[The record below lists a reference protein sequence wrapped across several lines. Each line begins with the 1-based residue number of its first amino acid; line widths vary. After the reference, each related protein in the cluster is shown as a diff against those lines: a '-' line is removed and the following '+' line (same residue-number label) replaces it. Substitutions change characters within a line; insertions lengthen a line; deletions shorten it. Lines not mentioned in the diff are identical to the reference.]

1 MTETRRSIL
10 VALFSITCLAAACSG
25 EDIVAADT
33 ELQHDTTTSPEET
46 SSTGS
51 DASSDATG
59 TGGSDDS
66 GSEADEG
73 SFIDGPDAG
82 TGVEGIGY
90 CVGFSQIGHLAT
102 VHANQG
108 ASIEPTCDATPAHC
122 GGDLVGSWTI
132 EADCGLEQ
140 FPNFFADS
148 CPSST
153 MDVLGSDVQ
162 GTRTF
167 DDDLTFE
174 RDVSLSFD
182 VDVTIDAVDCFG
194 IDCATLGQVLD
205 LEPELSAVCVD
216 MDDTCG
222 CLITVSETSLLQGTY
237 EVVDDGVIVTV
248 DGGKSDPMPF
258 CVTDERLDF
267 WEPMVASN
275 AYQDTPCRDAQ
286 DCVDALGD
294 AEDTWICAD
303 QQ

>member
-1 MTETRRSIL
+1 MTEPDRYTSI
-10 VALFSITCLAAACSG
+10 ALLSITCLAAACSG
-25 EDIVAADT
+25 QDIVAADT
-33 ELQHDTTTSPEET
+33 EAQPDTTTSPET

-51 DASSDATG
+51 SEGFSDTTG
-59 TGGSDDS
+59 TGESEDS
-66 GSEADEG
+66 SSEADEG

-82 TGVEGIGY
+82 TGVEGTGY

-102 VHANQG
+102 VHANEG

-153 MDVLGSDVQ
+153 MEVLGSEVQ

-167 DDDLTFE
+167 DDDLSFE

-194 IDCATLGQVLD
+194 IDCAAFGQVLD
-205 LEPELSAVCVD
+205 LEPELSAACVD

-237 EVVDDGVIVTV
+237 EVVDEGVIVTV
-248 DGGKSDPMPF
+248 DGGTSDPMPF
-258 CVTDERLDF
+258 CVTDERLDI
-267 WEPMVASN
+267 WEPMVATS

-286 DCVDALGD
+286 DCLDALGD
-294 AEDTWICAD
+294 AEDTWICAE
-303 QQ
+303 Q